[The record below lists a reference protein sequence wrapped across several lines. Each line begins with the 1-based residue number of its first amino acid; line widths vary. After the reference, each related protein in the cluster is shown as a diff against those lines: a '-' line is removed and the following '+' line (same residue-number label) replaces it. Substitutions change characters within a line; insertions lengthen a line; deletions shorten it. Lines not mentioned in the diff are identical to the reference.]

1 MILTVSVK
9 IQPRKEEE
17 EEDDDCDDKKPRLQM
32 CALCVSECLCVY
44 TAIYIFLDVSHVFC
58 SI

>member
-9 IQPRKEEE
+9 IQSRKEEE
-17 EEDDDCDDKKPRLQM
+17 EEENDDCDDKKPRLHM

-44 TAIYIFLDVSHVFC
+44 TAIYIY
-58 SI
+58 IA